1 VQTAY
6 GADPEAGRGERLPG
20 AHADDVEIGQHR
32 AGWSKHRNTESP
44 QAEDVDMVGVL
55 VSQQDRIRAKQ
66 GLRLAPNTRVD
77 DEHPPVLLEPDTRM
91 RPSGQ
96 PHTPTLRHRPGR
108 RGAVDCRDGRGTLTD
123 AGDCRMA
130 SMSRGP
136 NPLEQVSLGELRRR
150 TSLKWRT
157 YPEDVLPMWVA
168 EMDVMLAEP
177 IARSLIDA
185 IELGDTGYAAGTAY
199 AEALQGFALDR
210 WGWDGIVVERTAIVP
225 DVMMGVVEV
234 LRLVTEPGDAV
245 VVNCPVY
252 PPFYSFVEHMDRRI
266 VEAPLTPE
274 HRLDL
279 DALGEAFARATAARN
294 PAAYL
299 LCNPHNPTGTVHSID
314 ELGAVAALAATHH
327 VRVVADE
334 IHAPVIMPG
343 QRFVPY
349 LSVPGSENAF
359 SLMSAS
365 KAWNL
370 AGLKAALAI
379 AGPHAT
385 DDLARLPEEVSHGP
399 SHLGLIAHTAALADG
414 GAWLDALLAGLD
426 HNRHLLTALIE
437 EHLPQVRYTPP
448 QATFLAW
455 LDCRALRLDDGAS
468 AVVKRGLVTLSAGPA
483 AVFLDKGRAALSAG
497 PAFGTGGAGH
507 VRLNRGTSTQILTEA
522 VHRMAAAIT

>member
-1 VQTAY
+1 
-6 GADPEAGRGERLPG
+6 
-20 AHADDVEIGQHR
+20 
-32 AGWSKHRNTESP
+32 
-44 QAEDVDMVGVL
+44 
-55 VSQQDRIRAKQ
+55 
-66 GLRLAPNTRVD
+66 
-77 DEHPPVLLEPDTRM
+77 
-91 RPSGQ
+91 
-96 PHTPTLRHRPGR
+96 
-108 RGAVDCRDGRGTLTD
+108 
-123 AGDCRMA
+123 MA
-130 SMSRGP
+130 SMSRGVA

-150 TSLKWRT
+150 TSVKWRA
-157 YPEDVLPMWVA
+157 YPADVLPMWVA

-177 IARSLIDA
+177 IAGAICDA
-185 IELGDTGYAAGTAY
+185 VKLGDTGYPAGTGY
-199 AEALQGFALDR
+199 AEALAGFAFDR
-210 WGWDGIVVERTAIVP
+210 WGWDGIAVERTAVVP

-266 VEAPLTPE
+266 VAAPLTRQ

-279 DALGEAFARATAARN
+279 DALGEAFSGATAAGK

-314 ELGAVAALAATHH
+314 ELAGVAALAATHH

-334 IHAPVIMPG
+334 IHAPLVMAG

-370 AGLKAALAI
+370 AGLKAALAV
-379 AGPHAT
+379 AGPSAA

-399 SHLGLIAHTAALADG
+399 SHLGVIAHTAALAE
-414 GAWLDALLAGLD
+414 GAPWLDALLAGLD
-426 HNRHLLTALIE
+426 HNRHLLTALLA

-455 LDCRALRLDDGAS
+455 LDCRALGLDDGAS
-468 AVVKRGLVTLSAGPA
+468 ALGERGQVRMKAGPA
-483 AVFLDKGRAALSAG
+483 AVFLDKGRVALSAG

-507 VRLNRGTSTQILTEA
+507 VRLNLATSTQILTEA
-522 VHRMAAAIT
+522 VHRMAAAIR